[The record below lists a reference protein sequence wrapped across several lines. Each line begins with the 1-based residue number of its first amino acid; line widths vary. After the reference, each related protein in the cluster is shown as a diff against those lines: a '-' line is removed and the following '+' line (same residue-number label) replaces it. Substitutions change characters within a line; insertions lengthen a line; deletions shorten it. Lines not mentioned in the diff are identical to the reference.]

1 MFPLYSPRVVRALLE
16 RYGVQPQ
23 KRWGQNFLIDGNILS
38 KIVNAAEL
46 TPNDVVLEIGPG
58 LGVLTRALAERA
70 RAVVA
75 VEKDPRLLTALLET
89 LCDQSNARVVQ
100 GDALDVSFEDL
111 LNEHISRITFHVSCK
126 VVSNLPYSISKPILQ
141 RLIESRSLFS
151 RMVLTVQKEVAERLT
166 ASPGTKAYGA
176 LSVITQAWMQVEIV
190 SLIPPKCF
198 YPAPEVASAIVRL
211 IPHPS
216 SLISSDIERDFLRVV
231 HAAFHERRKTVGNAL
246 ITLFPN
252 ADKSVAQQF
261 LSERG
266 IDPQR
271 RGETLTVEE
280 FARLAEGIEV
290 NESMSQ

>member
-1 MFPLYSPRVVRALLE
+1 VRALLE

-46 TPNDVVLEIGPG
+46 TPEDVVLEIGAG

-70 RAVVA
+70 RVVVA
-75 VEKDPRLLTALLET
+75 VEKDPRLFAALQET
-89 LCDQSNARVVQ
+89 LHDLPNARVVQ
-100 GDALDVSFEDL
+100 GDALAVSFEDL
-111 LNEHISRITFHVSCK
+111 LTHHASCK
-126 VVSNLPYSISKPILQ
+126 VVSNLPYSISKPLLQ

-166 ASPGTKAYGA
+166 AAPGTKAYGA
-176 LSVITQAWMQVEIV
+176 LSVITQAWMQGEII

-198 YPAPEVASAIVRL
+198 YPAPEVASAIVSLVPR
-211 IPHPS
+211 PS
-216 SLISSDIERDFLRVV
+216 SLVPSTLERDFLRVV

-246 ITLFPN
+246 TTLFPN

-280 FARLAEGIEV
+280 FARVTEGL
-290 NESMSQ
+290 SQCRLKRIYEPA